1 MNRIFHREDAQPCW
15 ARNLKSFTAKTRRAR
30 SCAKEYQFDF
40 AQLRALRRLYV
51 QEYQETFYYASSCS
65 RDDERSEESCEHDDR
80 PKTDRVR
87 AIKGRREAW
96 FKPIPCLAART
107 AD

>member
-1 MNRIFHREDAQPCW
+1 MDYREDIY
-15 ARNLKSFTAKTRRAR
+15 RENIYRDGAKQR
-30 SCAKEYQFDF
+30 SYAKEYHKFI
-40 AQLRALRRLYV
+40 LRVPSLRRVLYV